1 MAPVSQGGVVPVSEF
16 AGSLTQRIELW
27 ARSQVRLETGASS
40 EEMRLLLN
48 CLANIVAEGAGA
60 ADEAMS
66 LSAMPRY
73 RVTVRKQPD
82 FAIDQQV
89 RWQGRRLVIR
99 QIVDD
104 PRLPD
109 RLVLRCEEQR

>member
-1 MAPVSQGGVVPVSEF
+1 MSEF

-27 ARSQVRLETGASS
+27 ERSAVRLGTGASS
-40 EEMRLLLN
+40 EEMRLVLN

-66 LSAMPRY
+66 VSAMPRY
-73 RVTVRKQPD
+73 RVTVRKQPY
-82 FAIDQQV
+82 FAVDQQV
-89 RWQGRRLVIR
+89 RWRGRRLVIR

-104 PRLPD
+104 PKLPD